1 VNASRRAALGTGVA
15 ALAAAWAFRPSHA
28 TEPKKRRLK
37 IAAGTA
43 PVALSE
49 LVRQTGMQVLFDF
62 DAVRHFS
69 TREVVG
75 QLALEEALTT
85 MFEGSG
91 LTYEFINDRTIAVRP
106 RRPHATA
113 SASQGQDPT

>member
-1 VNASRRAALGTGVA
+1 MRRAALGKGVA
-15 ALAAAWAFRPSHA
+15 AIAAAWALRPGHA
-28 TEPKKRRLK
+28 TEPRKQRLK
-37 IAAGTA
+37 IAASAA

-62 DAVRHFS
+62 DAVRNFN
-69 TREVVG
+69 TREVIG
-75 QLALEEALTT
+75 QLALEDALTT

-106 RRPHATA
+106 QMRRPETFSRHRVR
-113 SASQGQDPT
+113 